1 MMALFLIPVACAG
14 GAGHD
19 TTLAAVPPVAPGQ
32 EEAFVEGIV
41 RTLMPSLSP
50 STE

>member
-1 MMALFLIPVACAG
+1 MLLGACFQRAFFKSFFG
-14 GAGHD
+14 ESS
-19 TTLAAVPPVAPGQ
+19 VPGQ
-32 EEAFVEGIV
+32 EEEVFVDGIV